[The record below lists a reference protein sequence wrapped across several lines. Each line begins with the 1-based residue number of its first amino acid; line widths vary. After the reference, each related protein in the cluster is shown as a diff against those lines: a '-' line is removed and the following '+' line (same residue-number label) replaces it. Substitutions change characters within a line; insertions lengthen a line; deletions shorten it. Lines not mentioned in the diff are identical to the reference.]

1 LQRSTTIRK
10 IRICLISLLLT
21 PGYVL
26 LALGAEDYSP
36 YLSEDQPREVF
47 WGDTHL
53 HSDRSTDA
61 MGFGVTL
68 GPEQAYRFA
77 SGGEV
82 TSSGI
87 NPVTLYEPS
96 EFRMMVIEV
105 KIMRLIIV

>member
-1 LQRSTTIRK
+1 
-10 IRICLISLLLT
+10 
-21 PGYVL
+21 
-26 LALGAEDYSP
+26 
-36 YLSEDQPREVF
+36 
-47 WGDTHL
+47 
-53 HSDRSTDA
+53 

-68 GPEQAYRFA
+68 GPEQAYRLAF
-77 SGGEV
+77 GGEV